1 MGGFS
6 DIGVRQY
13 FEKTVFFMSELLL
26 KELCIL
32 NRSAGNI
39 HSAANI
45 YLHGN
50 HGIFKK
56 KNSCNKYFFRVW
68 RYLF

>member
-6 DIGVRQY
+6 DIGARQY
-13 FEKTVFFMSELLL
+13 SEKTDFFMLELSL

-32 NRSAGNI
+32 NRSAVNI

-50 HGIFKK
+50 HGIFLKK
-56 KNSCNKYFFRVW
+56 F
-68 RYLF
+68 L